1 MTRYALAH
9 LTDSALL
16 HDLLTLVSQ
25 DRATTALLIAHLGET
40 DARRLY
46 APAGYPSMFEYCVKS
61 LGFSED
67 MAFKRIQIARLAR
80 RFPIVHDMLAD
91 GRSNL
96 SALLALSAHLTP
108 DNADDL
114 LAAAAGRTRSG
125 IEQLIAERF
134 PRPDLPTLIAPV
146 TQPMSPVGLAPGRVI
161 FTSPEHAFSATG
173 ELEMSSHVTAGPE
186 SVGSVAAGTAPA
198 NSFPSPATVMHKVA
212 PLSPER
218 YAIQCT
224 VSGETHAK
232 LRYAQELLGHAVPS
246 GDLAQV
252 LDRALDALIAKLEH
266 DKFAQTDR
274 PRPCRRSDDAR
285 HVPASVKRAVWER
298 DGGCCTFVGE
308 NGHRCESRT
317 RLEFDHVEPVAT
329 GGHATVAGLRLRC
342 RAHNQYAAERA
353 FGRDFM
359 NAKRGR
365 DARLELPEHAL
376 EVIPWLRH
384 LGMRPEEA
392 RRYAACC
399 SDMPEATLEDRLRH
413 ALRCSARSSPQR
425 VA

>member
-16 HDLLTLVSQ
+16 HDLKSLVSQ
-25 DRATTALLIAHLGET
+25 DRATTAMLVAHLGEV

-46 APAGYPSMFEYCVKS
+46 APAGYPSLFAWCIGE
-61 LGFSED
+61 LHFSEE
-67 MAFKRIQIARLAR
+67 ATCRRIRAARVAR
-80 RFPIVHDMLAD
+80 QYPTVFDMLAD
-91 GRSNL
+91 GRL
-96 SALLALSAHLTP
+96 HLT
-108 DNADDL
+108 AVDL
-114 LAAAAGRTRSG
+114 LAPHLTDENARELLSAATHKSRAG
-125 IEQLIAERF
+125 IERLLAERF
-134 PRPDLPTLIAPV
+134 PRPDLPTLIAP
-146 TQPMSPVGLAPGRVI
+146 LAPSSYGDQLSPGRVI
-161 FTSPEHAFSATG
+161 FTGSEHACPATG
-173 ELEMSSHVTAGPE
+173 ELEMSSHVMAGPE
-186 SVGSVAAGTAPA
+186 SAGSAAGTAPA

-212 PLSPER
+212 PLAPER
-218 YAIQCT
+218 YAVQFT
-224 VSGETHAK
+224 VDQATRDDLA
-232 LRYAQELLGHAVPS
+232 YAQALLGHVVPN
-246 GDLAQV
+246 GDVAEV
-252 LDRALDALIAKLEH
+252 FARALKALIAKLEQQ
-266 DKFAQTDR
+266 KFAQTDR
-274 PRPCRRSDDAR
+274 PRRCHASDNAR
-285 HVPASVKRAVWER
+285 HVPADVKRAVWER
-298 DGGCCTFVGE
+298 DGGRCTFVGE

-317 RLEFDHVEPVAT
+317 RLEFDHVEPVAQ

-342 RAHNQYAAERA
+342 RAHNQYEAERA

-365 DARLELPEHAL
+365 DARPELPEHAL

>member
-16 HDLLTLVSQ
+16 HNLHTLVTQ

-46 APAGYPSMFEYCVKS
+46 APAGYPSMFEYCVRE
-61 LGFSED
+61 LHFSD
-67 MAFKRIQIARLAR
+67 QSAFKRIRVARLAR
-80 RFPIVHDMLAD
+80 QFPAIHDMLAD
-91 GRSNL
+91 GRLNL
-96 SALLALSAHLTP
+96 SSIVTLSSYLTL
-108 DNADDL
+108 DNTDEL
-114 LAAAAGRTRSG
+114 LAAATHKTKGQL
-125 IEQLIAERF
+125 EQMLAERF
-134 PRPDLPTLIAPV
+134 PQPDLPTLIAP
-146 TQPMSPVGLAPGRVI
+146 LAPSSYGDQLSPGRVI
-161 FTSPEHAFSATG
+161 FTSPEHAFPATG
-173 ELEMSSHVTAGPE
+173 ELEMSSHVMAGPE
-186 SVGSVAAGTAPA
+186 SAGSGAANAAFAPA
-198 NSFPSPATVMHKVA
+198 PVAPPKVA
-212 PLSPER
+212 PLAPGR
-218 YAIQCT
+218 YAVQFT
-224 VSGETHAK
+224 VDQATRDDLA
-232 LRYAQELLGHAVPS
+232 YAQALLGHVVPN
-246 GDLAQV
+246 GDVAEV
-252 LDRALDALIAKLEH
+252 FARALKALIARLEH

-274 PRPCRRSDDAR
+274 PRPCRRSDNAR
-285 HVPASVKRAVWER
+285 HIPASVKRTVWER
-298 DGGCCTFVGE
+298 DGGRCTFVGE

-317 RLEFDHVEPVAT
+317 RLEFDHVEPVAQ

-342 RAHNQYAAERA
+342 RAHNQYTAERA

-359 NAKRGR
+359 DAKRSR
-365 DARLELPEHAL
+365 DARPELPEHAL